1 MFLYLA
7 QGVSHFIHFAAQLID
22 VAVSFVLAVLAI
34 FVAVAGLL
42 AILTRFAGVAF
53 AFAFIHPSGVSG
65 QFLGPIAH
73 SGGLQMFDGCADVF
87 HSGFVAAFAF
97 AAFAFAVFA
106 FAVFTFAVFTFAVF
120 TFPLAAFAVLVA
132 LGHFGFHVAKQFFGF
147 FVFAFF
153 AKLIDCAFGLL
164 DELAH
169 FLVLFPFAAFAVLVA
184 FGHFG
189 FHVAKQFF
197 GFFVFAFFAKLIDCA
212 FGLFNELPYF
222 VIFVIFFPLSFLII
236 AFTVFTLVS
245 GSLTVAFARFA
256 ALTFTGFVAIAPF
269 VVVVGPCGPS
279 ETYACNQQ
287 SGHYG
292 NPFLHRNAFV

>member
-97 AAFAFAVFA
+97 A
-106 FAVFTFAVFTFAVF
+106 VFTFAVF
-120 TFPLAAFAVLVA
+120 TFPLAALAVLVA

-189 FHVAKQFF
+189 FHVTKQFF
-197 GFFVFAFFAKLIDCA
+197 GFFVFALFA
-212 FGLFNELPYF
+212 
-222 VIFVIFFPLSFLII
+222 
-236 AFTVFTLVS
+236 
-245 GSLTVAFARFA
+245 
-256 ALTFTGFVAIAPF
+256 
-269 VVVVGPCGPS
+269 
-279 ETYACNQQ
+279 
-287 SGHYG
+287 
-292 NPFLHRNAFV
+292 

>member
-97 AAFAFAVFA
+97 A
-106 FAVFTFAVFTFAVF
+106 VFTFAVFTFAVF
-120 TFPLAAFAVLVA
+120 TFPLAALAVLVA

-189 FHVAKQFF
+189 FHVTKQFF
-197 GFFVFAFFAKLIDCA
+197 GFFVFALFA
-212 FGLFNELPYF
+212 
-222 VIFVIFFPLSFLII
+222 
-236 AFTVFTLVS
+236 
-245 GSLTVAFARFA
+245 
-256 ALTFTGFVAIAPF
+256 
-269 VVVVGPCGPS
+269 
-279 ETYACNQQ
+279 
-287 SGHYG
+287 
-292 NPFLHRNAFV
+292 